1 MHDDS
6 LIDLNDIIYGIVDI
20 IDADL
25 VEFARSREAK
35 TVVVTSDPEGWQ
47 KGYQHLQTTNV
58 IFSDGDGSKVRGYRA
73 RNVYI
78 LRDSNISREQVN
90 DIIAGFMSVSDNP
103 IEKVKSIALNKTK
116 KALGIQEDI
125 IKEESFQI
133 IWNMR
138 R

>member
-1 MHDDS
+1 MHEHNINLDD
-6 LIDLNDIIYGIVDI
+6 IVYGIVDI
-20 IDADL
+20 VDADL
-25 VEFARSREAK
+25 VEFAHSRGTK

-47 KGYQHLQTTNV
+47 KAYQHLQTTKV
-58 IFSDGDGSKVRGYRA
+58 IFSDGDGSKIRGYRT

-78 LRDSNISREQVN
+78 LRDSNIGREQVN

>member
-1 MHDDS
+1 MS
-6 LIDLNDIIYGIVDI
+6 VDLSDIIYGLVDI

-25 VEFARSREAK
+25 VEFAHSRGTK

-78 LRDSNISREQVN
+78 LRDSNIDNEQVN
-90 DIIAGFMSVSDNP
+90 DIIAGFLSVSSDP
-103 IEKVKSIALNKTK
+103 INDVKVNALNKTK

-125 IKEESFQI
+125 VKQESFQI
-133 IWNMR
+133 IWNKGK
-138 R
+138 

>member
-1 MHDDS
+1 MS
-6 LIDLNDIIYGIVDI
+6 VDLSDIIYGIVDI

-25 VEFARSREAK
+25 VEFARSRGAK

-78 LRDSNISREQVN
+78 LRDSNISHVQVN
-90 DIIAGFMSVSDNP
+90 EIISGFISVSSNP
-103 IEKVKSIALNKTK
+103 INDVKVNALNKVK
-116 KALGIQEDI
+116 RELGMQEDI
-125 IKEESFQI
+125 TKQESFQI
-133 IWNMR
+133 IWNKGR
-138 R
+138 